1 MDRMS
6 DILFIRHAETDMAGT
21 FCGHSDPDLNARGH
35 EQTAELID
43 RLRSEDIGT
52 VYTSDLRRAQT
63 TADAIASALGFE
75 RRIRPAL
82 REINFG
88 KWEGLTWKE
97 IEERDEAYARRW
109 MAEHPL
115 LPTPE
120 GEAFRDFEQRV
131 LEEVAFLSTKAAAQD
146 IAVVTHAGVLRT
158 VLCSLQR
165 CSEEDA
171 WKLTKPYCVIVRHA
185 VTASPQMQFTE
196 ARS

>member
-1 MDRMS
+1 MS

-43 RLRSEDIGT
+43 RLRSENIDT
-52 VYTSDLRRAQT
+52 VYTSDLRRART
-63 TADAIASALGFE
+63 TAEAIASAFGIE
-75 RRIRPAL
+75 CRARRAL
-82 REINFG
+82 REISFG
-88 KWEGLTWKE
+88 EWEGLTWTE
-97 IEERDEAYARRW
+97 IEQRDEAYARRW

-115 LPTPE
+115 LSAPE

-131 LEEVAFLSTKAAAQD
+131 LEEVAFLSTKAAERG

-158 VLCSLQR
+158 VLCSLHQ

-171 WKLTKPYCVIVRHA
+171 WRQTKPYCAIVRQA
-185 VTASPQMQFTE
+185 VAASPQAQFVE

>member
-1 MDRMS
+1 MS

-35 EQTAELID
+35 PQTAELID
-43 RLRSEDIGT
+43 RLRSENIDA

-63 TADAIASALGFE
+63 TAESIANAFGIE
-75 RRIRPAL
+75 CRARRAL
-82 REINFG
+82 REISFG
-88 KWEGLTWKE
+88 EWEGLTWKE
-97 IEERDEAYARRW
+97 IKQRDEAYSRRW

-115 LPTPE
+115 LPPPA
-120 GEAFRDFEQRV
+120 GEDFRDFEQRV
-131 LEEVAFLSTKAAAQD
+131 LEEVAFLSTKAAERD

-158 VLCSLQR
+158 VLCALHR

-171 WKLTKPYCVIVRHA
+171 WGQTKPYCAIVRHA
-185 VTASPQMQFTE
+185 VAASPQMQFVE

>member
-1 MDRMS
+1 MS

-35 EQTAELID
+35 KQTAELID
-43 RLRSEDIGT
+43 RLRPENIGS
-52 VYTSDLRRAQT
+52 VYTSDLRRART
-63 TADAIASALGFE
+63 TAEAVACAFGIECRA
-75 RRIRPAL
+75 RRDL

-88 KWEGLTWKE
+88 EWEGLNWRE
-97 IEERDEAYARRW
+97 IELRDKAYAGRW

-115 LPTPE
+115 LPAPE
-120 GEAFRDFEQRV
+120 GEAFRDFERRV
-131 LEEVAFLSTKAAAQD
+131 LDEVVFLSAKAAMQD

-158 VLCSLQR
+158 VLCSLHK

-171 WKLTKPYCVIVRHA
+171 WRLTKPYCAVVRHA
-185 VTASPQMQFTE
+185 VAASPQMQFVE

>member
-1 MDRMS
+1 MS

-35 EQTAELID
+35 KQTAELID
-43 RLRSEDIGT
+43 RLRLENIDT
-52 VYTSDLRRAQT
+52 VYTSDLRRAHT
-63 TADAIASALGFE
+63 TAKAIASAFGIE
-75 RRIRPAL
+75 CRPRRAL
-82 REINFG
+82 REISFG
-88 KWEGLTWKE
+88 EWEGLDWKE
-97 IEERDEAYARRW
+97 IELRDEAYARRW

-115 LPTPE
+115 LPTPG

-131 LEEVAFLSTKAAAQD
+131 FEEVAFLSTKAAAQD

-165 CSEEDA
+165 RSEEDA
-171 WKLTKPYCVIVRHA
+171 WRLTKPCCAIVRHA
-185 VTASPQMQFTE
+185 VPTLPQLQFVE

>member
-1 MDRMS
+1 MS

-21 FCGHSDPDLNARGH
+21 FCGHSNPDLNARGH
-35 EQTAELID
+35 KQTAELID
-43 RLRSEDIGT
+43 RLRPKNIGT

-63 TADAIASALGFE
+63 TAEAIASAFGIE
-75 RRIRPAL
+75 CRPRRAL

-88 KWEGLTWKE
+88 EWDGLTWKE
-97 IEERDEAYARRW
+97 IEERDKVYARRW

-115 LPTPE
+115 LPTPG

-131 LEEVAFLSTKAAAQD
+131 LEEVAFLSTKAATQA

-158 VLCSLQR
+158 VLCSLHQS
-165 CSEEDA
+165 SEEDA
-171 WKLTKPYCVIVRHA
+171 WKQTKPYCAIVRHA
-185 VTASPQMQFTE
+185 VTISPQMQFME

>member
-1 MDRMS
+1 MS

-35 EQTAELID
+35 EQTEKLID
-43 RLRSEDIGT
+43 RLRSENIDT
-52 VYTSDLRRAQT
+52 VYTSDLRRART
-63 TADAIASALGFE
+63 TAEAIASAFGIE
-75 RRIRPAL
+75 CRTRRAL
-82 REINFG
+82 REISFG
-88 KWEGLTWKE
+88 EWEGLTWKE
-97 IEERDEAYARRW
+97 IELRDEAYARRW

-115 LPTPE
+115 QPPPE

-131 LEEVAFLSTKAAAQD
+131 LEEVAFLSTKAAERD

-171 WKLTKPYCVIVRHA
+171 WRLTKPYCVIIRHA
-185 VTASPQMQFTE
+185 VTASPQMPFME

>member
-1 MDRMS
+1 MS

-35 EQTAELID
+35 RQTFDLID
-43 RLRSEDIGT
+43 RLRPKNIGT

-63 TADAIASALGFE
+63 TAEAIASTFGIECRL
-75 RRIRPAL
+75 RRAL

-88 KWEGLTWKE
+88 EWEGLTWKE
-97 IEERDEAYARRW
+97 IEQRDEAYARQW

-115 LPTPE
+115 LPAPE

-131 LEEVAFLSTKAAAQD
+131 LKEVAFLSTKAAEQD

-158 VLCSLQR
+158 VLCSLHQ

-171 WKLTKPYCVIVRHA
+171 WRLTKPYCAIVRHA
-185 VTASPQMQFTE
+185 IAGSPQLQFVE

>member
-1 MDRMS
+1 MS

-43 RLRSEDIGT
+43 RLRSENIDT

-63 TADAIASALGFE
+63 TAEAIASAFGIE
-75 RRIRPAL
+75 CRARRAL
-82 REINFG
+82 REISFG
-88 KWEGLTWKE
+88 EWEGLTWTE
-97 IEERDEAYARRW
+97 IEQRDEAYARRW

-115 LPTPE
+115 LSAPE

-131 LEEVAFLSTKAAAQD
+131 LEEVAFLSTKAAERG

-158 VLCSLQR
+158 VLCSLHQ

-171 WKLTKPYCVIVRHA
+171 WRQTKPYCAIVRQA
-185 VTASPQMQFTE
+185 VAASPQAQFVE

>member
-1 MDRMS
+1 MS

-21 FCGHSDPDLNARGH
+21 FCGHSDPDLNTRGH

-43 RLRSEDIGT
+43 RLRSENIAV
-52 VYTSDLRRAQT
+52 VYTSDLCRAQT
-63 TADAIASALGFE
+63 TAEAIASAFGIE
-75 RRIRPAL
+75 CRARRAL
-82 REINFG
+82 REISFG
-88 KWEGLTWKE
+88 EWEGLTWKE
-97 IEERDEAYARRW
+97 IEQRDEDYARQW
-109 MAEHPL
+109 ITKHPL

-131 LEEVAFLSTKAAAQD
+131 LEEVAFLSTKVAERD

-158 VLCSLQR
+158 VLCSLHR

-171 WKLTKPYCVIVRHA
+171 WRQTKPYCAILRHA
-185 VTASPQMQFTE
+185 VAASPQAQFVE